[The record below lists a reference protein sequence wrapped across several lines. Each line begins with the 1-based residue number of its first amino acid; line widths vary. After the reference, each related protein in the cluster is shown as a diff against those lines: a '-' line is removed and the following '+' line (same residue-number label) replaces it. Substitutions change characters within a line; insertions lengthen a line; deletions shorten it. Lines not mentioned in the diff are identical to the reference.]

1 MFDADAVF
9 QSYGR
14 ACNSPHFFED
24 FYTIFMGKSPEV
36 RAMFDNTNMDSQ
48 RGLLRSGILNLVLC
62 ARGMPETKIRALGES
77 HSKKNMNINPS
88 FYGIWLDALME
99 ALHKHDEDFSESL
112 EVSWRSALLPS
123 IEIMQN
129 MYDQ

>member
-1 MFDADAVF
+1 
-9 QSYGR
+9 
-14 ACNSPHFFED
+14 
-24 FYTIFMGKSPEV
+24 
-36 RAMFDNTNMDSQ
+36 
-48 RGLLRSGILNLVLC
+48 LVLC